1 MSEECG
7 VFEVEPKPAPK
18 PEVKAEPKDEDQ
30 PANMTPEAFA
40 ALRRDIRRMWNP
52 EPEET
57 R

>member
-1 MSEECG
+1 MGDE
-7 VFEVEPKPAPK
+7 FKTAEPEAPTTK
-18 PEVKAEPKDEDQ
+18 AAKAEPKDEDQ